1 MKINVILIIL
11 YVVGAIL
18 CIVGGYPVVAM
29 GFALNAA
36 NVAICIYDMVCDKHN
51 KKG

>member
-11 YVVGAIL
+11 CVVGAIL
-18 CIVGGYPVVAM
+18 CIVGGYPV